1 MQQRVTRQE
10 LYDLAWSEPMR
21 TLAKR
26 FGISDV
32 ALVKTCRQM
41 HVPTP
46 PQGYWNKKA
55 AGKPTLRLKLP
66 PRPVGL
72 DNTVVLAGGRYA
84 RYYQHSLSQEEILG
98 SVPPAP
104 AFDETMEDVRKRLDA
119 MLLKVAVQKDS
130 GLSPP
135 AVAKLLKRDDD
146 KREKQKGRSYI
157 QRGTRPSMTPRA
169 SEGACDCCQQSSL
182 PLPGKDAGPTHGADI
197 HMTAL
202 RTTLPSSW
210 DTRPS
215 GLKR

>member
-32 ALVKTCRQM
+32 ALAKTCRQM
-41 HVPTP
+41 HMPTP

-55 AGKPTLRLKLP
+55 AGKPAMRLALP

-72 DNTVVLAGGRYA
+72 DDTVVLAGGRHG

-98 SVPPAP
+98 PVPPAP
-104 AFDETMEDVRKRLDA
+104 TFAETMDDIRERLDA
-119 MLLKVAVQKDS
+119 MLPKVPVPREL
-130 GLSPP
+130 GLPHP

-146 KREKQKGRSYI
+146 KRERQKGLSYI
-157 QRGTRPSMTPRA
+157 
-169 SEGACDCCQQSSL
+169 
-182 PLPGKDAGPTHGADI
+182 
-197 HMTAL
+197 
-202 RTTLPSSW
+202 SSW
-210 DTRPS
+210 DTPLYDSPIQRRRLRLLSAIFQALTKQGCRADTGGSHP
-215 GLKR
+215 